1 MLPHVP
7 STASSGDT
15 TVPVQSWDSPTNSYI
30 AGSWVASNRSCDH
43 HTHMRRFPRCN
54 LCSFL
59 VRTAIAVLAIRHSAV
74 GRCAP
79 VIGVV
84 VLTTHQHGVCVC
96 IVGAA
101 AVGNYAGNMPANAGA
116 TASRRAVFPAGGG
129 RKPDHEDRAVRPS
142 LTPHPVLPSS
152 EGDCGAY
159 SAPSR
164 HSPRVLLALHT
175 ASASAPHRCS
185 LPTHVGRVAFTC
197 WMSDRCLAVC
207 TRPLHD
213 ITFS

>member
-1 MLPHVP
+1 M
-7 STASSGDT
+7 
-15 TVPVQSWDSPTNSYI
+15 
-30 AGSWVASNRSCDH
+30 
-43 HTHMRRFPRCN
+43 
-54 LCSFL
+54 
-59 VRTAIAVLAIRHSAV
+59 
-74 GRCAP
+74 
-79 VIGVV
+79 
-84 VLTTHQHGVCVC
+84 TTHQHGVCVC

-159 SAPSR
+159 SVPSR

-175 ASASAPHRCS
+175 ASASAPHRS
-185 LPTHVGRVAFTC
+185 LPTHVGRHSLVGCRTDASLSALALFMTSPSPDLHFRAHAPWDGTC
-197 WMSDRCLAVC
+197 
-207 TRPLHD
+207 PL
-213 ITFS
+213 TG